1 MENNHKIIIILLI
14 VIIAILV
21 LCLGTLTFQKA
32 GNEECELKITCLDKM
47 FNGEKVKIEL
57 MDSNGTPIADAK
69 IHIKLERD
77 NNVSEYDVTTNSE
90 GTATLSL
97 DDLKDGNYAMTCTF
111 DGNSKYGP
119 ANSAKSFKYDSHA
132 STSSDISNDAD
143 SIEANRPKNDP
154 NYKGYNPRHESEP
167 TSDGWNPR
175 EHEVSRENM
184 GDGRQRINYDDG
196 YYTLVD
202 SNGYVINYGF
212 R

>member
-77 NNVSEYDVTTNSE
+77 NNVSEYDVTTNSK

-97 DDLKDGNYAMTCTF
+97 DDLKDGNYAM
-111 DGNSKYGP
+111 
-119 ANSAKSFKYDSHA
+119 
-132 STSSDISNDAD
+132 
-143 SIEANRPKNDP
+143 
-154 NYKGYNPRHESEP
+154 
-167 TSDGWNPR
+167 
-175 EHEVSRENM
+175 
-184 GDGRQRINYDDG
+184 
-196 YYTLVD
+196 
-202 SNGYVINYGF
+202 
-212 R
+212 

>member
-1 MENNHKIIIILLI
+1 MENDHKTIIILLMA
-14 VIIAILV
+14 IIGILV
-21 LCLGTLTFQKA
+21 ICLATLAVQKT
-32 GNEECELKITCLDKM
+32 GSEECELKITCLDKM

-57 MDSNGTPIADAK
+57 TDSNGTPIANAK

-77 NNVSEYDVTTNSE
+77 NNMSEYDVTTNSE
-90 GTATLSL
+90 GAATLSL

-119 ANSAKSFKYDSHA
+119 ANSAKSFKYDSHS
-132 STSSDISNDAD
+132 STSPDISNDAD

-154 NYKGYNPRHESEP
+154 NYKGYTPRHESEP

-175 EHEVSRENM
+175 EHEVSRVNV
-184 GDGRQRINYDDG
+184 GDGRQRIYYDDG

-202 SNGYVINYGF
+202 SNGYVINYGY

>member
-1 MENNHKIIIILLI
+1 MENDHKTIIILLMA
-14 VIIAILV
+14 IIGILV
-21 LCLGTLTFQKA
+21 ICLATLAVQKT
-32 GNEECELKITCLDKM
+32 GSEECELKITCLDKM

-57 MDSNGTPIADAK
+57 TDSNGTPIANAK

-90 GTATLSL
+90 GAATLSL
-97 DDLKDGNYAMTCTF
+97 DDLKDGNYAMTCSF
-111 DGNSKYGP
+111 DGNSKYAP
-119 ANSAKSFKYDSHA
+119 VNSAKSFKYDSHA

-143 SIEANRPKNDP
+143 SIEANRPKNNP

-202 SNGYVINYGF
+202 SNGYVITYGF

>member
-1 MENNHKIIIILLI
+1 MENDHKTIIILLMA
-14 VIIAILV
+14 IIGILV
-21 LCLGTLTFQKA
+21 ICLATLAVQKT
-32 GNEECELKITCLDKM
+32 GSEECELKITCLDKM

-57 MDSNGTPIADAK
+57 TDSNGTPIANAK

-77 NNVSEYDVTTNSE
+77 NNMSEYDVTTNSE
-90 GTATLSL
+90 GAATLSL

-132 STSSDISNDAD
+132 STSSDITNDAD

-154 NYKGYNPRHESEP
+154 NYKGYTPRHESEP

-175 EHEVSRENM
+175 EHEVSRVNV
-184 GDGRQRINYDDG
+184 GDGRQRIYYDDG

-202 SNGYVINYGF
+202 SNGYVINYGY

>member
-1 MENNHKIIIILLI
+1 MEKNHKTIIILLV

-21 LCLGTLTFQKA
+21 MCLAALAVQKT
-32 GNEECELKITCLDKM
+32 GSEECELKITCLDKM

-57 MDSNGTPIADAK
+57 KDSNGTPITDAK
-69 IHIKLERD
+69 IHIKLEMD

-90 GTATLSL
+90 GAATLSL

-111 DGNSKYGP
+111 DGNSKYAP

-132 STSSDISNDAD
+132 SISSDITNDAD
-143 SIEANRPKNDP
+143 SIEANRPHNNP
-154 NYKGYNPRHESEP
+154 NYKGYTPRHESEP

-175 EHEVSRENM
+175 EHEVSREDV

-202 SNGYVINYGF
+202 SNGYVINYGY